1 MTNQPET
8 AQIVSFPYQVR
19 DDDTPIRDMSEAEAV
34 WVGRKEAAWLL
45 NQLATGQI
53 ESIPEHVK
61 QCIRDLKT
69 YCEKYGYPPFDCD
82 L

>member
-1 MTNQPET
+1 MTEQT

-19 DDDTPIRDMSEAEAV
+19 DDDKPIRELSEAEAV

-53 ESIPEHVK
+53 KSISEEAK
-61 QCIRDLKT
+61 QYIRDLKA
-69 YCEKYGYPPFDCD
+69 YCEKYGYPPFHCD